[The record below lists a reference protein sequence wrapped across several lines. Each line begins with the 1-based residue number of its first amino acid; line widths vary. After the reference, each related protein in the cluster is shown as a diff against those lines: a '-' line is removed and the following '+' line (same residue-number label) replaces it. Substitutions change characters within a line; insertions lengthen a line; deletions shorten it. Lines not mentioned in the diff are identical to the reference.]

1 LDLITLKRFALP
13 LKSFFFFALFIL
25 IFQTTRAQ
33 KINQKFQYHIH
44 KTSERITIDG
54 IMQEAVWKNAE
65 VATSFAMVL
74 PMDTSIAKVPT
85 EVRMTYDNDNLYI
98 IATCY
103 KSVAGK
109 DMVESLKRDWNF
121 GKNDNFIVF
130 MDTYGDLTNG
140 FAFGANAAGAQWDGT
155 MYEGGSVDLN
165 WDNKWTSNITNDAN
179 KYIWEASIPFK
190 SIRYKAGIKEWGINF
205 SRNDL
210 ITTEKSSWAPV
221 PRQFPTASL
230 NYTGALIWDAPLPE
244 HQNNFS
250 LIPYYKTSVSKEF
263 ANNAGTKL
271 NAPTLNRSDIGLD
284 AKISLTS
291 SLNLDLT
298 IHPDFSQV
306 EVDRQVTNL
315 SRFELFFP
323 ERRQFFLENADL
335 FSNLGYENVRPF
347 FSRRIGLNSNIDF
360 GARLSGRLDKNWRI
374 GIMDMK
380 TSADESKNLLAQN
393 FAVLALQRKLF
404 KKSSIELFYIDKTQL
419 DFTNAPGYSSI
430 SNTNGNAYNKNFGFE
445 FMLAPKNNTWS
456 GKTILIKSFT
466 PNKNGDDLMNA
477 GNLQYSNKKWIVSWQ
492 HEIVGNNFNAE
503 VGYIPRN
510 NYVKIN
516 PSITRLFFPNSG
528 NILSH
533 GPQFLTT
540 YYFNTALNQT
550 DNTKLFTYLITYRD
564 KSTLSGVIQN
574 DYVELLA
581 PFDPTRIGK
590 QPLAA
595 HTKHQWSTIG
605 FDFISAPQHRFTY
618 TLSSRTGGYYA
629 DGKLFSLTA
638 NIGYRIQPYVNIDI
652 SSTYN
657 HIDLPQ
663 PWDTNNFL
671 LVGPKVDITMTNKL
685 FFTTFFQYN
694 EQTTNIN
701 FNTRFQW
708 RYKPASDLFLVY
720 TDNYYIGPVFVKNR
734 AFVLKFT
741 YWWNK

>member
-1 LDLITLKRFALP
+1 
-13 LKSFFFFALFIL
+13 
-25 IFQTTRAQ
+25 
-33 KINQKFQYHIH
+33 
-44 KTSERITIDG
+44 
-54 IMQEAVWKNAE
+54 
-65 VATSFAMVL
+65 
-74 PMDTSIAKVPT
+74 
-85 EVRMTYDNDNLYI
+85 
-98 IATCY
+98 
-103 KSVAGK
+103 
-109 DMVESLKRDWNF
+109 MVESLKRDWNF
-121 GKNDNFIVF
+121 GKNDNFIFF

-140 FAFGANAAGAQWDGT
+140 FAFGTNAAGAQWDGT
-155 MYEGGSVDLN
+155 MFDGGSVDLN
-165 WDNKWTSNITNDAN
+165 WDNKWTSNVTNDAN
-179 KYIWEASIPFK
+179 RYILEASIPFK
-190 SIRYKAGIKEWGINF
+190 SIRYKAGIMEWGINF

-230 NYTGALIWDAPLPE
+230 NYTGSLIWDAPLPE

-250 LIPYYKTSVSKEF
+250 LIPYFKSSTSKEF
-263 ANNAGTKL
+263 ANNAGTQL
-271 NAPTLNRSDIGLD
+271 NAPTLNRTDVGLD

-360 GARLSGRLDKNWRI
+360 GARMSGRLDKNWRI

-393 FAVLALQRKLF
+393 FAVVALQRKLF
-404 KKSSIELFYIDKTQL
+404 KRSNLEVFYIDKTQL
-419 DFTNAPGYSSI
+419 GDARN
-430 SNTNGNAYNKNFGFE
+430 NTSLVGNRFNRNFGIE

-466 PNKNGDDLMNA
+466 PNKSGDDFLNA
-477 GNLQYSNKKWIVSWQ
+477 GNLQYSSKNWIISWQ

-516 PSITRLFFPNSG
+516 PSITRLFFPKKG

-540 YYFNTALNQT
+540 YYYNTALEQT
-550 DNTKLFTYLITYRD
+550 DNTKSFTYLITYRN

-595 HTKHQWSTIG
+595 NTKHQWSTIG

-629 DGKLFSLTA
+629 NGKLFSLTA

-663 PWDTNNFL
+663 PWGKNNFL
-671 LVGPKVDITMTNKL
+671 LVGPKVDITMTNTL

-708 RYKPASDLFLVY
+708 RYKPASDLFIVY

-734 AFVLKFT
+734 AVVLKFT

>member
-1 LDLITLKRFALP
+1 LTFQITK
-13 LKSFFFFALFIL
+13 
-25 IFQTTRAQ
+25 AQ
-33 KINQKFQYHIH
+33 KINSKFQYHIH
-44 KTSERITIDG
+44 KTSEKITVDG

-65 VATSFAMVL
+65 VATNFAMVL

-85 EVRMTYDNDNLYI
+85 EVRLTYDNDNLYI

-179 KYIWEASIPFK
+179 RYIWEASIPFK

-205 SRNDL
+205 GRNDL

-230 NYTGALIWDAPLPE
+230 NYTGSLIWDAPLPE

-250 LIPYYKTSVSKEF
+250 LIPYFKSSSAKEF
-263 ANNAGTKL
+263 ANNAGAKL
-271 NAPTLNRSDIGLD
+271 NAPTLNRSDMGLD
-284 AKISLTS
+284 AKISLSS

-360 GARLSGRLDKNWRI
+360 GARMSGRLDKNWRI
-374 GIMDMK
+374 GLMDMK
-380 TSADESKNLLAQN
+380 TSADESKNIFAQN
-393 FAVLALQRKLF
+393 FAVVALQRKLF
-404 KKSSIELFYIDKTQL
+404 KKSSLELFYIDKTQI
-419 DFTNAPGYSSI
+419 DFTNASIYSSN
-430 SNTNGNAYNKNFGFE
+430 STSYGNAYNKNIGFE

-456 GKTILIKSFT
+456 GKTILIKSIT
-466 PNKNGDDLMNA
+466 PNKTGDDLMNA
-477 GNLQYSNKKWIVSWQ
+477 GNLQYSNKKWILSWQ

-516 PSITRLFFPNSG
+516 PSVTRLFFPDKG
-528 NILSH
+528 NVLSH
-533 GPQFLTT
+533 GPQFLTS
-540 YYFNTALNQT
+540 YYFNTALEQT
-550 DNTKLFTYLITYRD
+550 DHTKVFTYLITYRD

-590 QPLAA
+590 QPLEA
-595 HTKHQWSTIG
+595 HTKHQWNTVG

-638 NIGYRIQPYVNIDI
+638 NVGYRIQPYVNIDI

-657 HIDLPQ
+657 HIDLPM
-663 PWDTNNFL
+663 PWGKNNFL

-708 RYKPASDLFLVY
+708 RYKPASDLFIVY

-734 AFVLKFT
+734 AVVLKFT

>member
-1 LDLITLKRFALP
+1 
-13 LKSFFFFALFIL
+13 
-25 IFQTTRAQ
+25 
-33 KINQKFQYHIH
+33 
-44 KTSERITIDG
+44 
-54 IMQEAVWKNAE
+54 MQEAVWKNAE
-65 VATSFAMVL
+65 VATNFAMVL

-85 EVRMTYDNDNLYI
+85 EVRLTYDNDNLYI

-179 KYIWEASIPFK
+179 RYIWEASIPFK

-205 SRNDL
+205 GRNDL

-230 NYTGALIWDAPLPE
+230 NYTGSLIWDAPLPE

-250 LIPYYKTSVSKEF
+250 LIPYFKSSSAKEF
-263 ANNAGTKL
+263 ANNAGAKL
-271 NAPTLNRSDIGLD
+271 NAPTLNRSDMGLD
-284 AKISLTS
+284 AKISLSS

-360 GARLSGRLDKNWRI
+360 GARMSGRLDKNWRI
-374 GIMDMK
+374 GLMDMK
-380 TSADESKNLLAQN
+380 TSADESKNIFAQN
-393 FAVLALQRKLF
+393 FAVVALQRKLF
-404 KKSSIELFYIDKTQL
+404 KKSSLELFYIDKTQI
-419 DFTNAPGYSSI
+419 DFTNTSIYSSN
-430 SNTNGNAYNKNFGFE
+430 STSYGNAYNKNIGFE

-456 GKTILIKSFT
+456 GKTILIKSIT
-466 PNKNGDDLMNA
+466 PNKTGDDLMNA
-477 GNLQYSNKKWIVSWQ
+477 GNLQYSNKKWILSWQ

-516 PSITRLFFPNSG
+516 PSVTRLFFPDKG
-528 NILSH
+528 NVLSH
-533 GPQFLTT
+533 GPQFLTS
-540 YYFNTALNQT
+540 YYFTTALEQT
-550 DNTKLFTYLITYRD
+550 DHTKVFTYLITYRD

-590 QPLAA
+590 QPLEA
-595 HTKHQWSTIG
+595 HTKHQWNTVG

-638 NIGYRIQPYVNIDI
+638 NVGYRIQPYVNIDI

-657 HIDLPQ
+657 HIDLPM
-663 PWDTNNFL
+663 PWGKNNFL

-708 RYKPASDLFLVY
+708 RYKPASDLFIVY

-734 AFVLKFT
+734 AVVLKFT

>member
-1 LDLITLKRFALP
+1 MDLITLKRFALQ
-13 LKSFFFFALFIL
+13 LKSFFFLVLFIL
-25 IFQTTRAQ
+25 IVQVTKAQ
-33 KINQKFQYHIH
+33 KINQQFQYHIH
-44 KTSERITIDG
+44 KTSEKITIDG

-65 VATSFAMVL
+65 LVTNFAMVL

-103 KSVAGK
+103 KTVAGK

-165 WDNKWTSNITNDAN
+165 WDNKWTSSITNDAN
-179 KYIWEASIPFK
+179 RYIWEASIPFK

-210 ITTEKSSWAPV
+210 VTTEKSSWAPV

-250 LIPYYKTSVSKEF
+250 LIPYYKNSISKEF

-360 GARLSGRLDKNWRI
+360 GARMSGRLDKNWRI

-393 FAVLALQRKLF
+393 FAVIALQRKLF
-404 KKSSIELFYIDKTQL
+404 KKSSLELFYIDKSQL
-419 DFTNAPGYSSI
+419 DYNTSS
-430 SNTNGNAYNKNFGFE
+430 TGNEYNKNFGFE
-445 FMLAPKNNTWS
+445 FMLAPKNNTLS

-477 GNLQYSNKKWIVSWQ
+477 GNLQYSNKKWILSWQ

-516 PSITRLFFPNSG
+516 PSVTRLFFPNSG

-550 DNTKLFTYLITYRD
+550 DNTKLFNYLITYRD
-564 KSTLSGVIQN
+564 KSTLSVVIQN

-595 HTKHQWSTIG
+595 HTKHQWSTVG
-605 FDFISAPQHRFTY
+605 FDFISAPQHKFTY
-618 TLSSRTGGYYA
+618 TLSGRTGGYYA

-663 PWDTNNFL
+663 PWGTNNFL

>member
-1 LDLITLKRFALP
+1 MNLITIKRFALP
-13 LKSFFFFALFIL
+13 LKSFFFFVTFFL
-25 IFQTTRAQ
+25 IFQTTKAQ
-33 KINQKFQYHIH
+33 KINQAFQYHIH
-44 KTSERITIDG
+44 KTSEKITIDG
-54 IMQEAVWKNAE
+54 IMQEAVWKNAQ
-65 VATSFAMVL
+65 VATNFAMVL

-250 LIPYYKTSVSKEF
+250 LIPYYKTSIAKEF

-271 NAPTLNRSDIGLD
+271 NTPTLNRSDIGLD

-360 GARLSGRLDKNWRI
+360 GARMSGRLDKNWRI

-663 PWDTNNFL
+663 PWGTNNFL

>member
-1 LDLITLKRFALP
+1 MRTSFLLLIGLGFSCIGAG
-13 LKSFFFFALFIL
+13 
-25 IFQTTRAQ
+25 Q
-33 KINQKFQYHIH
+33 KINSQTQYHIH
-44 KTSERITIDG
+44 KTNEKMTIDG
-54 IMQEAVWKNAE
+54 IMHEAVWQQAE
-65 VATSFAMVL
+65 VAKNFAMVL
-74 PMDTSIAKVPT
+74 PMDTSKAKVPT
-85 EVRMTYDNDNLYI
+85 EVRMTYDDNNLYI

-103 KSVAGK
+103 KVGSGV

-121 GKNDNFIVF
+121 GKNDNFIMF

-140 FAFGANAAGAQWDGT
+140 YAFGANAFGAQWDGT

-165 WDNKWTSNITNDAN
+165 WDNKWTSSISNDAN
-179 KYIWEASIPFK
+179 RYIWEAAIPFK
-190 SIRYKAGIKEWGINF
+190 SIRYKAGMMEWGINF

-210 ITTEKSSWAPV
+210 ITTEKSSWAPI

-230 NYTGALIWDAPLPE
+230 AYTGSLIWDAPLPE
-244 HQNNFS
+244 HANNFS
-250 LIPYYKTSVSKEF
+250 LIPYYKTSVSRDY
-263 ANNAGTKL
+263 ATNAGVKID
-271 NAPTLNRSDIGLD
+271 APTQYRSDIGLD

-335 FSNLGYENVRPF
+335 FSNLGYDNVRPF

-360 GARLSGRLDKNWRI
+360 GARMSGRLDKNWRI
-374 GIMDMK
+374 GLMDMK

-393 FAVLALQRKLF
+393 FAVVALQRKLF
-404 KKSSIELFYIDKTQL
+404 KKSSLELFYIDKTQL
-419 DFTNAPGYSSI
+419 DYNTSS
-430 SNTNGNAYNKNFGFE
+430 TGNQFNKNFGFE

-466 PNKNGDDLMNA
+466 PNKSGDDLMNA
-477 GNLQYSNKKWIVSWQ
+477 GNLQYSNKKWILAWQ

-516 PSITRLFFPNSG
+516 PSVTRLFFPKTG

-540 YYFNTALNQT
+540 YYFNTALDQT
-550 DNTKLFTYLITYRD
+550 DNTKSFTYLITYRD
-564 KSTLSGVIQN
+564 KSTLSGVVQN

-595 HTKHQWSTIG
+595 HTKHEWNTIG

-629 DGKLFSLTA
+629 NGKLFSLTA
-638 NIGYRIQPYVNIDI
+638 NVGYRIQPYVNIDI

-663 PWDTNNFL
+663 PWGKNNFL
-671 LVGPKVDITMTNKL
+671 LVGPKVDITMTNTL

-708 RYKPASDLFLVY
+708 RYKPASDLFIVY

-734 AFVLKFT
+734 AVVLKFT

>member
-1 LDLITLKRFALP
+1 
-13 LKSFFFFALFIL
+13 
-25 IFQTTRAQ
+25 
-33 KINQKFQYHIH
+33 
-44 KTSERITIDG
+44 
-54 IMQEAVWKNAE
+54 MQEAVWKNAE
-65 VATSFAMVL
+65 VATNFAMVL

-85 EVRMTYDNDNLYI
+85 EVRLTYDNDNLYI

-155 MYEGGSVDLN
+155 MFEGGSVDLN

-179 KYIWEASIPFK
+179 RYIWEASIPFK
-190 SIRYKAGIKEWGINF
+190 SIRYKAGMKEWGINF
-205 SRNDL
+205 GRNDL
-210 ITTEKSSWAPV
+210 ITTEKSSWATV

-230 NYTGALIWDAPLPE
+230 NYTGSLIWDAPLPE

-250 LIPYYKTSVSKEF
+250 LIPYFKSSSAKEF
-263 ANNAGTKL
+263 ANNAGAKL
-271 NAPTLNRSDIGLD
+271 NAPTLNRSDMGLD
-284 AKISLTS
+284 AKISLSS

-360 GARLSGRLDKNWRI
+360 GARMSGRLDKNWRI
-374 GIMDMK
+374 GLMDMK
-380 TSADESKNLLAQN
+380 TSADESKNIFAQN
-393 FAVLALQRKLF
+393 FAVVALQRKLF
-404 KKSSIELFYIDKTQL
+404 KKSSLELFYIDKTQI
-419 DFTNAPGYSSI
+419 DFTNASIYSSN
-430 SNTNGNAYNKNFGFE
+430 STSYGNAYNKNIGFE

-456 GKTILIKSFT
+456 GKTILIKSIT
-466 PNKNGDDLMNA
+466 PNKTGDDLMNA
-477 GNLQYSNKKWIVSWQ
+477 GNLQYSNKKWILSWQ

-516 PSITRLFFPNSG
+516 PSVTRLFFPDKG
-528 NILSH
+528 NVLSH
-533 GPQFLTT
+533 GPQFLTS
-540 YYFNTALNQT
+540 YYFNTALEQT
-550 DNTKLFTYLITYRD
+550 DHTKVFTYLITYRD

-590 QPLAA
+590 QPLEA
-595 HTKHQWSTIG
+595 HTKHQWNTVG

-638 NIGYRIQPYVNIDI
+638 NVGYRIQPYVNIDI

-657 HIDLPQ
+657 HIDLPM
-663 PWDTNNFL
+663 PWGKNNFL

-708 RYKPASDLFLVY
+708 RYKPASDLFIVY

-734 AFVLKFT
+734 AVVLKFT

>member
-1 LDLITLKRFALP
+1 LTFQITK
-13 LKSFFFFALFIL
+13 
-25 IFQTTRAQ
+25 AQ
-33 KINQKFQYHIH
+33 KINSKFQYHIH
-44 KTSERITIDG
+44 KTSEKITVDG

-65 VATSFAMVL
+65 VATNFAMVL

-85 EVRMTYDNDNLYI
+85 EVRLTYDNDNLYI

-179 KYIWEASIPFK
+179 RYIWEASIPFK

-205 SRNDL
+205 GRNDL

-230 NYTGALIWDAPLPE
+230 NYTGSLIWDAPLPE

-250 LIPYYKTSVSKEF
+250 LIPYFKSSSAKEF
-263 ANNAGTKL
+263 ANNAGAKL
-271 NAPTLNRSDIGLD
+271 NAPTLNRSDMGLD
-284 AKISLTS
+284 AKISLSS

-360 GARLSGRLDKNWRI
+360 GARMSGRLDKNWRI
-374 GIMDMK
+374 GLMDMK
-380 TSADESKNLLAQN
+380 TSADESKNIFAQN
-393 FAVLALQRKLF
+393 FAVVALQRKLF
-404 KKSSIELFYIDKTQL
+404 KKSSLELFYIDKTQI
-419 DFTNAPGYSSI
+419 DFTNTSIYSSN
-430 SNTNGNAYNKNFGFE
+430 STSYGNAYNKNIGFE

-456 GKTILIKSFT
+456 GKTILIKSIT
-466 PNKNGDDLMNA
+466 PNKTGDDLMNA
-477 GNLQYSNKKWIVSWQ
+477 GNLQYSNKKWILSWQ

-516 PSITRLFFPNSG
+516 PSVTRLFFPDKG
-528 NILSH
+528 NVLSH
-533 GPQFLTT
+533 GPQFLTS
-540 YYFNTALNQT
+540 YYFTTALEQT
-550 DNTKLFTYLITYRD
+550 DHTKVFTYLITYRD

-590 QPLAA
+590 QPLEA
-595 HTKHQWSTIG
+595 HTKHQWNTVG

-638 NIGYRIQPYVNIDI
+638 NVGYRIQPYVNIDI

-657 HIDLPQ
+657 HIDLPM
-663 PWDTNNFL
+663 PWGKNNFL

-708 RYKPASDLFLVY
+708 RYKPASDLFIVY

-734 AFVLKFT
+734 AVVLKFT

>member
-1 LDLITLKRFALP
+1 MTFQITK
-13 LKSFFFFALFIL
+13 
-25 IFQTTRAQ
+25 AQ
-33 KINQKFQYHIH
+33 KINSKFQYHIH
-44 KTSERITIDG
+44 KTSEKITVDG

-65 VATSFAMVL
+65 VATNFAMVL

-85 EVRMTYDNDNLYI
+85 EVRLTYDNDNLYI

-179 KYIWEASIPFK
+179 RYIWEASIPFK

-205 SRNDL
+205 GRNDL

-230 NYTGALIWDAPLPE
+230 NYTGSLIWDAPLPE

-250 LIPYYKTSVSKEF
+250 LIPYFKSSSAKEF
-263 ANNAGTKL
+263 ANNAGAKL
-271 NAPTLNRSDIGLD
+271 NAPTLNRSDMGLD
-284 AKISLTS
+284 AKISLSS

-360 GARLSGRLDKNWRI
+360 GARMSGRLDKNWRI
-374 GIMDMK
+374 GLMDMK
-380 TSADESKNLLAQN
+380 TSADESKNIFAQN
-393 FAVLALQRKLF
+393 FAVVALQRKLF
-404 KKSSIELFYIDKTQL
+404 KKSSLELFYIDKTQI
-419 DFTNAPGYSSI
+419 DFTNTSIYSSN
-430 SNTNGNAYNKNFGFE
+430 STSYGNAYNKNIGFE

-456 GKTILIKSFT
+456 GKTILIKSIT
-466 PNKNGDDLMNA
+466 PNKTGDDLMNA
-477 GNLQYSNKKWIVSWQ
+477 GNLQYSNKKWILSWQ

-516 PSITRLFFPNSG
+516 PSVTRLFFPDKG
-528 NILSH
+528 NVLSH
-533 GPQFLTT
+533 GPQFLTS
-540 YYFNTALNQT
+540 YYFTTALEQT
-550 DNTKLFTYLITYRD
+550 DHTKVFTYLITYRD

-590 QPLAA
+590 QPLEA
-595 HTKHQWSTIG
+595 HTKHQWNTVG

-638 NIGYRIQPYVNIDI
+638 NVGYRIQPYVNIDI

-657 HIDLPQ
+657 HIDLPM
-663 PWDTNNFL
+663 PWGKNNFL

-708 RYKPASDLFLVY
+708 RYKPASDLFIVY

-734 AFVLKFT
+734 AVVLKFT

>member
-1 LDLITLKRFALP
+1 MTFQITK
-13 LKSFFFFALFIL
+13 
-25 IFQTTRAQ
+25 AQ
-33 KINQKFQYHIH
+33 KINSKFQYHIH
-44 KTSERITIDG
+44 KTSEKITVDG

-65 VATSFAMVL
+65 VATNFAMVL

-85 EVRMTYDNDNLYI
+85 EVRLTYDNDNLYI

-155 MYEGGSVDLN
+155 MFEGGSVDLN

-179 KYIWEASIPFK
+179 RYIWEASIPFK

-205 SRNDL
+205 GRNDL

-230 NYTGALIWDAPLPE
+230 NYTGSLIWDAPLPE

-250 LIPYYKTSVSKEF
+250 LIPYFKSSSAKEF
-263 ANNAGTKL
+263 ANNAGAKL
-271 NAPTLNRSDIGLD
+271 NAPTLNRSDMGLD
-284 AKISLTS
+284 AKISLSS

-360 GARLSGRLDKNWRI
+360 GARMSGRLDKNWRI
-374 GIMDMK
+374 GLMDMK
-380 TSADESKNLLAQN
+380 TSADESKNIFAQN
-393 FAVLALQRKLF
+393 FAVVALQRKLF
-404 KKSSIELFYIDKTQL
+404 KKSSLELFYIDKTQI
-419 DFTNAPGYSSI
+419 DFTNASIYSSN
-430 SNTNGNAYNKNFGFE
+430 STSYGNAYNKNIGFE

-456 GKTILIKSFT
+456 GKTILIKSIT
-466 PNKNGDDLMNA
+466 PNKTGDDLMNA
-477 GNLQYSNKKWIVSWQ
+477 GNLQYSNKKWILSWQ

-516 PSITRLFFPNSG
+516 PSVTRLFFPDKG
-528 NILSH
+528 NVLSH
-533 GPQFLTT
+533 GPQFLTS
-540 YYFNTALNQT
+540 YYFNTALEQT
-550 DNTKLFTYLITYRD
+550 DHTKVFTYLITYRD

-590 QPLAA
+590 QPLEA
-595 HTKHQWSTIG
+595 HTKHQWNTVG

-638 NIGYRIQPYVNIDI
+638 NVGYRIQPYVNIDI

-657 HIDLPQ
+657 HIDLPM
-663 PWDTNNFL
+663 PWGKNNFL

-708 RYKPASDLFLVY
+708 RYKPASDLFIVY

-734 AFVLKFT
+734 AVVLKFT

>member
-1 LDLITLKRFALP
+1 MQI
-13 LKSFFFFALFIL
+13 KSIISSIAFLFIVF
-25 IFQTTRAQ
+25 ISNAQ
-33 KINQKFQYHIH
+33 KINSQFKYYIH
-44 KTSERITIDG
+44 KTSEKITIDG
-54 IMQEAVWKNAE
+54 IMNEAVWKNAQ
-65 VATSFAMVL
+65 VTAPFSMVL
-74 PMDTSIAKVPT
+74 PMDTSLAKVPT
-85 EVRMTYDNDNLYI
+85 EVRMTYDNDHLYF
-98 IATCY
+98 IAICY
-103 KSVAGK
+103 KVGAGQ

-121 GKNDNFIVF
+121 GKNDNFILF

-155 MYEGGSVDLN
+155 MFDGGSVDLN
-165 WDNKWTSNITNDAN
+165 WDNKWTSNVTNDAN
-179 KYIWEASIPFK
+179 KYVLEASIPFK
-190 SIRYKAGIKEWGINF
+190 SIRYKAGIMEWGINF
-205 SRNDL
+205 GRNDL

-230 NYTGALIWDAPLPE
+230 NYTGSLIWDAPLPE

-250 LIPYYKTSVSKEF
+250 LIPYLKSSTSKEF
-263 ANNAGTKL
+263 ANNAGTQL
-271 NAPTLNRSDIGLD
+271 NTPTVNRTDVGLD

-360 GARLSGRLDKNWRI
+360 GARMSGRLDKNWRI

-380 TSADESKNLLAQN
+380 TSADESKSLLAQN
-393 FAVLALQRKLF
+393 FAVVALQRKLF
-404 KKSSIELFYIDKTQL
+404 KRSNLEVFYIDKTQL
-419 DFTNAPGYSSI
+419 GDAQN
-430 SNTNGNAYNKNFGFE
+430 NTSLVGNRFNRNVGFE

-466 PNKNGDDLMNA
+466 PNKSGDDFLNA
-477 GNLQYSNKKWIVSWQ
+477 GNLQYSSKNWIISWQ

-516 PSITRLFFPNSG
+516 PSITRLFFPKKG

-540 YYFNTALNQT
+540 YYYNTALEQT
-550 DNTKLFTYLITYRD
+550 DNTKSFTYLITYRN

-595 HTKHQWSTIG
+595 NTKHQWSTIG

-629 DGKLFSLTA
+629 NGKLFSLTA
-638 NIGYRIQPYVNIDI
+638 NIGYRIQPFVNIDI

-663 PWDTNNFL
+663 PWGKNNFL
-671 LVGPKVDITMTNKL
+671 LVGPKVDITMTNTL

-708 RYKPASDLFLVY
+708 RYKPASDLFIVY

-734 AFVLKFT
+734 AVVLKFT

>member
-1 LDLITLKRFALP
+1 
-13 LKSFFFFALFIL
+13 
-25 IFQTTRAQ
+25 
-33 KINQKFQYHIH
+33 
-44 KTSERITIDG
+44 
-54 IMQEAVWKNAE
+54 MQEAVWKNAE
-65 VATSFAMVL
+65 VATNFAMVL

-85 EVRMTYDNDNLYI
+85 EVRLTYDNDNLYI

-155 MYEGGSVDLN
+155 MFEGGSVDLN

-179 KYIWEASIPFK
+179 RYIWEASIPFK

-205 SRNDL
+205 GRNDL

-230 NYTGALIWDAPLPE
+230 NYTGSLIWDAPLPE

-250 LIPYYKTSVSKEF
+250 LIPYFKSSSAKEF
-263 ANNAGTKL
+263 ANNAGAKL
-271 NAPTLNRSDIGLD
+271 NAPTLNRSDMGLD
-284 AKISLTS
+284 AKISLSS

-360 GARLSGRLDKNWRI
+360 GARMSGRLDKNWRI
-374 GIMDMK
+374 GLMDMK
-380 TSADESKNLLAQN
+380 TSADESKNIFAQN
-393 FAVLALQRKLF
+393 FAVVALQRKLF
-404 KKSSIELFYIDKTQL
+404 KKSSLELFYIDKTQI
-419 DFTNAPGYSSI
+419 DFTNASIYSSN
-430 SNTNGNAYNKNFGFE
+430 STSYGNAYNKNIGFE

-456 GKTILIKSFT
+456 GKTILIKSIT
-466 PNKNGDDLMNA
+466 PNKTGDDLMNA
-477 GNLQYSNKKWIVSWQ
+477 GNLQYSNKKWILSWQ

-516 PSITRLFFPNSG
+516 PSVTRLFFPDKG
-528 NILSH
+528 NVLSH
-533 GPQFLTT
+533 GPQFLTS
-540 YYFNTALNQT
+540 YYFNTALEQT
-550 DNTKLFTYLITYRD
+550 DHTKVFTYLITYRD

-590 QPLAA
+590 QPLEA
-595 HTKHQWSTIG
+595 HTKHQWNTVG

-638 NIGYRIQPYVNIDI
+638 NVGYRIQPYVNIDI

-657 HIDLPQ
+657 HIDLPM
-663 PWDTNNFL
+663 PWGKNNFL

-708 RYKPASDLFLVY
+708 RYKPASDLFIVY

-734 AFVLKFT
+734 AVVLKFT

>member
-1 LDLITLKRFALP
+1 MFD
-13 LKSFFFFALFIL
+13 
-25 IFQTTRAQ
+25 
-33 KINQKFQYHIH
+33 
-44 KTSERITIDG
+44 
-54 IMQEAVWKNAE
+54 
-65 VATSFAMVL
+65 
-74 PMDTSIAKVPT
+74 
-85 EVRMTYDNDNLYI
+85 
-98 IATCY
+98 
-103 KSVAGK
+103 
-109 DMVESLKRDWNF
+109 
-121 GKNDNFIVF
+121 
-130 MDTYGDLTNG
+130 
-140 FAFGANAAGAQWDGT
+140 
-155 MYEGGSVDLN
+155 GGSVDLN
-165 WDNKWTSNITNDAN
+165 WDNKWTSNVTNDAN
-179 KYIWEASIPFK
+179 RYILEASIPFK
-190 SIRYKAGIKEWGINF
+190 SIRYKAGIMEWGINF

-230 NYTGALIWDAPLPE
+230 NYTGSLIWDAPLPE

-250 LIPYYKTSVSKEF
+250 LIPYFKSSTSKEF
-263 ANNAGTKL
+263 ANNAGTQL
-271 NAPTLNRSDIGLD
+271 NAPTLNRTDVGLD

-360 GARLSGRLDKNWRI
+360 GARMSGRLDKNWRI

-393 FAVLALQRKLF
+393 FAVVALQRKLF
-404 KKSSIELFYIDKTQL
+404 KRSNLEVFYIDKTQL
-419 DFTNAPGYSSI
+419 GDARN
-430 SNTNGNAYNKNFGFE
+430 NTSLVGNRFNRNFGFE

-466 PNKNGDDLMNA
+466 PNKSGDDFLNA
-477 GNLQYSNKKWIVSWQ
+477 GNLQYSSKNWIISWQ

-516 PSITRLFFPNSG
+516 PSITRLFFPKKG

-540 YYFNTALNQT
+540 YYYNTALEQT
-550 DNTKLFTYLITYRD
+550 DNTKSFTYLITYRN

-595 HTKHQWSTIG
+595 NTKHQWSTIG

-629 DGKLFSLTA
+629 NGKLFSLTA

-663 PWDTNNFL
+663 PWGKNNFL
-671 LVGPKVDITMTNKL
+671 LVGPKVDITMTNTL

-708 RYKPASDLFLVY
+708 RYKPASDLFIVY

-734 AFVLKFT
+734 AVVLKFT